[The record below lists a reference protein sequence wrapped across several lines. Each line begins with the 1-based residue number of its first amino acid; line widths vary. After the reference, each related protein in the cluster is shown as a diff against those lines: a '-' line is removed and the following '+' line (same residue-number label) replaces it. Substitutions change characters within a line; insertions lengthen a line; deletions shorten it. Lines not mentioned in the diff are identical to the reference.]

1 MKEIQRMAMD
11 EELSRVL
18 IKAGIKLGGNNP
30 IEVDS
35 LDQREKLLIGRW
47 YNQLLIHLDDVVHQ
61 ESLGLLDQD
70 ELVKRTERYELAKH
84 HMDAAEK
91 LQLYVPI
98 RLQKHWQEMLD
109 ENE

>member
-1 MKEIQRMAMD
+1 
-11 EELSRVL
+11 V
-18 IKAGIKLGGNNP
+18 
-30 IEVDS
+30 
-35 LDQREKLLIGRW
+35 
-47 YNQLLIHLDDVVHQ
+47 YQ

-109 ENE
+109 SR